1 MSVAF
6 LMCVERGSLESQTLL
21 CVESLREWGGKMA
34 AAPVYT
40 FAPRPGREPSPATL
54 ERLRELGAEH
64 VSEPL
69 NAAQPD
75 LPHCN
80 KVYVSAWAERELDHE
95 ILVFVDS
102 DTVFLDEP
110 VLLAPGDW
118 VAAARPVGQTN
129 AGSTGQGHP
138 NEPAWQALYEELDV
152 EARPFIETN
161 VERERIRAYFNAGL
175 VAARRDAGLLGEW
188 RQALDRLIASG
199 FSERF
204 EERRNQLRNQF
215 DQLALAGV
223 LADRF
228 DRVLILP
235 VTYNY
240 PLPKRIL
247 QPPEM
252 QALGLDDLVHLH
264 GHRWLHLPGFLREVH
279 PPLDEAS
286 ARYRWLDERLPLEP
300 TIDEPFRF
308 PAPGR
313 TPEGSAGVQA
323 ELGG

>member
-1 MSVAF
+1 VSTCF
-6 LMCVERGSLESQTLL
+6 LLCVERGPLESQTLL
-21 CVESLREWGGKMA
+21 CVESLREWGGELA
-34 AAPVYT
+34 NAPVYT
-40 FAPRPGREPSPATL
+40 FAPRPGREPADATL
-54 ERLRELGAEH
+54 ERLGELGAMH
-64 VSEPL
+64 VREPL
-69 NAAQPD
+69 NAAHPE

-80 KVYVSAWAERELDHE
+80 KVYASAWAERELDDE

-110 VLLAPGDW
+110 ALLASGDW

-129 AGSTGQGHP
+129 AGSTGEGHR
-138 NEPAWQALYEELDV
+138 NESAWQALYEELGV
-152 EARPFIETN
+152 EARPFLESN
-161 VERERIRAYFNAGL
+161 VEGERIRAYFNAGL
-175 VAARRDAGLLGEW
+175 VGVRRDSGLLGGW
-188 RQALDRLIASG
+188 RAALDRLMASD
-199 FSERF
+199 FIERQGG
-204 EERRNQLRNQF
+204 RKQLRNQL

-228 DRVLILP
+228 EEMQILP

-252 QALGLDDLVHLH
+252 QALDLDDLVHLH

-279 PPLDEAS
+279 PPLDEGS

-308 PAPGR
+308 SAPAREPAD
-313 TPEGSAGVQA
+313 SA
-323 ELGG
+323 